1 MSDIEVV
8 DPTVEAP
15 AEDTPPTEERDELD
29 ALSPPPEELTLS
41 TGTQVVFENLKARQ
55 FFKLLRIITH
65 GAAPMMG
72 NPGLFNLDGDAAQ
85 LAARLTALVAMA
97 VPDAEDET
105 IDFVLAMV
113 KPKGLIEGR
122 SLNKADKE
130 RNEELWD
137 QVHKDMENPE
147 LDDLFSVIEG
157 VVKRESEDLAALGKR
172 LSSLFKAAKKT
183 GQLPSTTT

>member
-8 DPTVEAP
+8 DPTVDAPVEEAP
-15 AEDTPPTEERDELD
+15 AEERDELD
-29 ALSPPPEELTLS
+29 ALSPPPEELKLS
-41 TGTQVVFENLKARQ
+41 TGTQVVFEDLRARQ

-105 IDFVLAMV
+105 IDFVLSMV

-122 SLNKADKE
+122 ALSKQDKE
-130 RNEELWD
+130 RNEELWG
-137 QVHKDMENPE
+137 QVNKDLENPE

-172 LSSLFKAAKKT
+172 ISSLFKAAKKT